1 MQIQREEKADK
12 QINTRTV
19 SQNDGANARPVDADG
34 ANKQSRSRSRRRR
47 VTDAGQTEYVGKP
60 EVDEDTPATE
70 LGRRRNEQAL
80 NIQPNGNLTDPTRLS
95 PPIVLSSP
103 PDENSENPKEIP
115 LPASPGE
122 RPSAG
127 PGKAFPFKL
136 GRHPDAPG
144 DEGANAS
151 AVTLTNQAGVVSP
164 MEDENDEQPGASLDY
179 QDEHSIDSI
188 DAQGSID
195 GQRTIEPIEDAHGEH
210 ADGVDHYDL
219 RNKLPL
225 DGENGNELARNAVGP
240 IEERRGTLEDARGV
254 LHHGPGIIGGLGKK
268 KKVEDGGVVARPV
281 IDRSDTASLD

>member
-12 QINTRTV
+12 QINTTTV

-47 VTDAGQTEYVGKP
+47 VTDAGQTEYVGKL

-80 NIQPNGNLTDPTRLS
+80 NGKANGNLTDPAHLT

-103 PDENSENPKEIP
+103 PDEDSGNAKEIP

-122 RPSAG
+122 RPSAR

-136 GRHPDAPG
+136 GKNTDGPSE
-144 DEGANAS
+144 EGANAS
-151 AVTLTNQAGVVSP
+151 TVTLTNKASVVSP
-164 MEDENDEQPGASLDY
+164 MEDENSEQPGASLDY

-188 DAQGSID
+188 DAQVNID
-195 GQRTIEPIEDAHGEH
+195 GQRTIEPVEDAHGEH

-268 KKVEDGGVVARPV
+268 KEDRGSVTRPV